1 MTDRSIYHWR
11 EPRPD
16 NYRWVRALATLAESV
31 FADLT
36 DCVRAASEDAKAIRS
51 TAPMRE
57 CRFSH
62 EDPTAFRVDVS
73 GPPDN
78 QPIATVEFK
87 LMNLE
92 RIKVT
97 TDYTSG
103 RLTPSLV
110 VGIPILQQDGGIAI
124 QVSDERLAPW
134 QFSRLVLEPLIF
146 PGYPARVDE
155 ADDHA

>member
-1 MTDRSIYHWR
+1 
-11 EPRPD
+11 
-16 NYRWVRALATLAESV
+16 
-31 FADLT
+31 
-36 DCVRAASEDAKAIRS
+36 
-51 TAPMRE
+51 
-57 CRFSH
+57 
-62 EDPTAFRVDVS
+62 
-73 GPPDN
+73 
-78 QPIATVEFK
+78 
-87 LMNLE
+87 MNLE

>member
-16 NYRWVRALATLAESV
+16 NYRWVRALATLVESV

-36 DCVRAASEDAKAIRS
+36 DCVRAASEDAKAIHS

-92 RIKVT
+92 RIEVT
-97 TDYTSG
+97 TDYTGG
-103 RLTPSLV
+103 RLTAPLI
-110 VGIPILQQDGGIAI
+110 VGIPILQRDGEIAI
-124 QVSDERLAPW
+124 QVFDERFAPW

-155 ADDHA
+155 ADDHT